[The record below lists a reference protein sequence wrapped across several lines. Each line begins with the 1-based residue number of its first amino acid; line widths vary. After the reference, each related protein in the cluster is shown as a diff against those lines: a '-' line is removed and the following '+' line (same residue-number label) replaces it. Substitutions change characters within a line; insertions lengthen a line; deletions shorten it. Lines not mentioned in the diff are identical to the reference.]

1 MYKITINPHWQ
12 IATENSQSADTTML
26 IRLLVLIQ
34 QTGSIALA
42 AKAVGLSYR
51 YAWGLLHDAET
62 LFNGPL
68 VISGRGR
75 GTALTELAEKLMWA
89 DRRIAARL
97 SPLLESLASEL
108 ANELE
113 RVSENSQAA
122 LRIDASHGF
131 AVAALLEQIHA
142 AALPVELRYRN
153 SSEALSALAGKECDL
168 AGFHIPT
175 GAHERNATAQ
185 YLRWLDPERHALIH
199 LAVRTQG
206 LFVAAGNPL
215 KVSSLSDIA
224 GNRLRFVNR
233 QQGSGTRML
242 LELMLAERG
251 IAPADINGFESAELT
266 HAAVAAYIASGMA
279 DAGLGVETAARHFG
293 LEFIPQV
300 QERYFFAIAR
310 DAIQLPPMQ
319 QIIGILQSAS
329 FKSTLSA
336 LAGYDGAEAGKILS
350 LEQAFGDIDC
360 LK

>member
-12 IATENSQSADTTML
+12 IATESNQATDTTML

-42 AKAVGLSYR
+42 AKAAGLSYR
-51 YAWGLLHDAET
+51 YAWGLLHDAEA

-75 GTALTELAEKLMWA
+75 GTALTALAEKLMWA

-108 ANELE
+108 ANELD
-113 RVSENSQAA
+113 RIQADNQPA

-131 AVAALLEQIHA
+131 AVAALLEQIQA

-153 SSEALSALAGKECDL
+153 SSEALAALSRKECDL
-168 AGFHIPT
+168 AGFHVPI
-175 GAHERNATAQ
+175 GAHEQQAVTQ

-206 LFVAAGNPL
+206 LFVASGNPL
-215 KVSSLSDIA
+215 DVKSLSDIVR
-224 GNRLRFVNR
+224 GRLRFVNR
-233 QQGSGTRML
+233 PQGSGTRML
-242 LELMLAERG
+242 LEFMLAELG
-251 IAPADINGFESAELT
+251 IAPAEINGFESAEFT

-293 LEFIPQV
+293 LDFIPLV

-310 DAIQLPPMQ
+310 DAIQLPLMQ

-329 FKSTLSA
+329 FKCTLGR
-336 LAGYDGAEAGKILS
+336 LAGYDGADA
-350 LEQAFGDIDC
+350 GDI
-360 LK
+360 LNLGHAFSSSR